1 MRFNEAQQEAV
12 DFYQGPCLTLAGPG
26 SGKTAVITHRT
37 KNLIEKY
44 GVSPSEILVV
54 TFTKAAAMEMKERFL
69 SLTNQTSTTATFGTF
84 HAVFFTVLKYAY
96 HYRAENIIRDEQ
108 KVVFIRNLLR
118 HFPIDYEDENECIQT
133 LLSEISGVKNSGK
146 TTLICRLLEI
156 FKDKG
161 LKVAVLKHD
170 GHDFVPDVPGTDTYC
185 QLQSGAYGT
194 AVFSAGKYMLVKQQ
208 PQISEKELAEFFPEA
223 DLILLEGFKYSTYP
237 KIEII
242 RKGNSAESVCNPE
255 KLMAIA
261 TNLDAEERDALSVL
275 ENVPFFELDNA
286 ECIAEFILSDYFR

>member
-1 MRFNEAQQEAV
+1 MTGMISCRTYQERIHTV
-12 DFYQGPCLTLAGPG
+12 SF
-26 SGKTAVITHRT
+26 
-37 KNLIEKY
+37 
-44 GVSPSEILVV
+44 SPS
-54 TFTKAAAMEMKERFL
+54 
-69 SLTNQTSTTATFGTF
+69 
-84 HAVFFTVLKYAY
+84 
-96 HYRAENIIRDEQ
+96 
-108 KVVFIRNLLR
+108 LR
-118 HFPIDYEDENECIQT
+118 H
-133 LLSEISGVKNSGK
+133 SS
-146 TTLICRLLEI
+146 
-156 FKDKG
+156 
-161 LKVAVLKHD
+161 
-170 GHDFVPDVPGTDTYC
+170 
-185 QLQSGAYGT
+185 
-194 AVFSAGKYMLVKQQ
+194 FSAGKYMLVKQQ

>member
-1 MRFNEAQQEAV
+1 
-12 DFYQGPCLTLAGPG
+12 
-26 SGKTAVITHRT
+26 
-37 KNLIEKY
+37 
-44 GVSPSEILVV
+44 
-54 TFTKAAAMEMKERFL
+54 MERKRIF
-69 SLTNQTSTTATFGTF
+69 A
-84 HAVFFTVLKYAY
+84 
-96 HYRAENIIRDEQ
+96 
-108 KVVFIRNLLR
+108 
-118 HFPIDYEDENECIQT
+118 
-133 LLSEISGVKNSGK
+133 ISGVKNSGK

-208 PQISEKELAEFFPEA
+208 PQISEKELAEFFPDATTGEHGTTTLGG
-223 DLILLEGFKYSTYP
+223 LILLQGFKYSTYP

-242 RKGNSAESVCNPE
+242 RKGNSAESVCDPE

>member
-1 MRFNEAQQEAV
+1 
-12 DFYQGPCLTLAGPG
+12 
-26 SGKTAVITHRT
+26 
-37 KNLIEKY
+37 
-44 GVSPSEILVV
+44 
-54 TFTKAAAMEMKERFL
+54 MERKRIF
-69 SLTNQTSTTATFGTF
+69 A
-84 HAVFFTVLKYAY
+84 
-96 HYRAENIIRDEQ
+96 
-108 KVVFIRNLLR
+108 
-118 HFPIDYEDENECIQT
+118 
-133 LLSEISGVKNSGK
+133 ISGVKNSGK

-161 LKVAVLKHD
+161 LK
-170 GHDFVPDVPGTDTYC
+170 GTDTYC